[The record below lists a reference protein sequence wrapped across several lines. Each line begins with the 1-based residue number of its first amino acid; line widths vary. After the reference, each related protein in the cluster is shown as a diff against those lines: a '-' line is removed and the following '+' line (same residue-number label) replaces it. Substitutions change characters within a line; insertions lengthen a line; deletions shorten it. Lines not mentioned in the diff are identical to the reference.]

1 MFDITGFCPPLAA
14 DVPIT
19 GAGAGGAGGGGAGGV
34 GVTAAGAGILGVLK
48 KHIGYSPVK
57 FRLDW
62 SSNCCRKNWI
72 TER

>member
-1 MFDITGFCPPLAA
+1 
-14 DVPIT
+14 
-19 GAGAGGAGGGGAGGV
+19 GAGGGGATGG
-34 GVTAAGAGILGVLK
+34 GAGAVGATCCAIGGALILK
-48 KHIGYSPVK
+48 THIGYSPVK